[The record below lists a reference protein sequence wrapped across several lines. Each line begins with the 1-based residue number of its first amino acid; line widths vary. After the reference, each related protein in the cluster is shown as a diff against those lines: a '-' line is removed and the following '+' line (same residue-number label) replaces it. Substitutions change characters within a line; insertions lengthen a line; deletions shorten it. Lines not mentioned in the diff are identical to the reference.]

1 MNKKSFGWNMEA
13 VSDMKIVHQIKI
25 TDGDIWLWNEIKMY
39 KIKNNKNDLNEVVL
53 ELLEKGL
60 KK

>member
-1 MNKKSFGWNMEA
+1 MEA